1 VASLFGGC
9 LNVFGTFI
17 ITNQEATSLQL
28 SRYFPPFFHVPM
40 LLFFDFLE
48 FTSGDIQTL
57 CKIPLK
63 GNNNAGHEPLT
74 GFFMQ
79 LEGIGNMIRH
89 KFINKRVIE

>member
-1 VASLFGGC
+1 
-9 LNVFGTFI
+9 
-17 ITNQEATSLQL
+17 
-28 SRYFPPFFHVPM
+28 M

-79 LEGIGNMIRH
+79 LEG
-89 KFINKRVIE
+89 